1 MCVRL
6 SGAFLYDYTETKMES
21 EKKND
26 IETGEDRGRCWE
38 IEVRLNFKKE
48 CKEIGSE
55 RENY

>member
-26 IETGEDRGRCWE
+26 IETGEDRERCWE
-38 IEVRLNFKKE
+38 IEVRLNLTK
-48 CKEIGSE
+48 
-55 RENY
+55 RV

>member
-1 MCVRL
+1 MRQ
-6 SGAFLYDYTETKMES
+6 SGVFLDDHTETETES
-21 EKKND
+21 EREND